1 MAVIEAAKTTTIDR
15 SKQDTWPKV
24 LEHNSTHFGD
34 RKAMRYKRYGIW
46 QSHSWQDY
54 FTNVKYLAL
63 GLLSLGFKQG
73 SKLLIVGDSSP
84 EWYFAQL
91 AAQSNRGI
99 SVGLYSDLSS
109 SEIEYVARN
118 SEVDFAMVEDQEQ
131 VDKVVQIRERLPKV
145 KTVIYWRYK
154 GLTQLDDKAFV
165 GLRDVLEMG
174 RQYEAEHPG
183 AFKANI
189 AAGKAED
196 VCSVIYT
203 SGTTGDVPKGA
214 LHSYRSL
221 MAGSVRYC
229 QADGVNSRD
238 NLISYL
244 PPAWI
249 TEQWLGFGCH
259 ILSGSTINYP
269 ESSETE
275 QEDIRE
281 IAPSLVLYNSRLWES
296 QAGEVQA
303 RLRGA
308 SRLKRLATRCLM
320 PVGYK
325 MVDLA
330 NKKQKLGWHWRLLNV
345 LADFVVFRR
354 VRDSLGLPHARA
366 CRSTGSTLC
375 PEAFRFF
382 HAVGVPLK
390 NIYGSTEA
398 GAVTG
403 STEAAQSPGTAGFVN
418 QGVEVTLTDQGE
430 IMVRHPGVFLGYY
443 NDPEMTAQVL
453 DDGWVHTG
461 DKGSLTADQEL
472 VFVDRLEDLIAL
484 PCGEVVA
491 PQEIESRLKYSPYIK
506 DAWVLTQQNCEFVS
520 AVIIIDAATTG
531 RWADKRKIAYTTFS
545 DLSQKPEVYELIEQE
560 VSLIN
565 QDLAAGRQVRRFVN
579 LHKEFDPDEFEL
591 TRNRKLR
598 RAYLGRRYR
607 DLAQALSG
615 DQASV
620 EVEAEFTYQD
630 GRTGK
635 IRTALKITDIER
647 GGQ

>member
-1 MAVIEAAKTTTIDR
+1 MALIKKAKTAIDA

-24 LEHNSTHFGD
+24 LEYNSTRFGSGS
-34 RKAMRYKRYGIW
+34 KAMRYKRYGIW

-54 FTNVKYLAL
+54 LSNVKYLAL
-63 GLLSLGFKQG
+63 GLLSLGFGPG

-99 SVGLYSDLSS
+99 SVGLYSDLSAP
-109 SEIEYVARN
+109 EIEHVARD
-118 SEVDFAMVEDQEQ
+118 SEADFAMVEDQEQ
-131 VDKVVQIRERLPKV
+131 VDKILQIRDRLPNLKM
-145 KTVIYWRYK
+145 VIYWRYK
-154 GLTQLDDKAFV
+154 GLTQLDDNAFV

-174 RQYEAEHPG
+174 RRDEAEHPG
-183 AFKANI
+183 AFEASI
-189 AAGKAED
+189 AAGKAD
-196 VCSVIYT
+196 DICSVIYT
-203 SGTTGDVPKGA
+203 SGTTGDGPKGV

-229 QADGVNSRD
+229 QADRVSCKD

-259 ILSGSTINYP
+259 ILSGSTVNFP

-296 QAGEVQA
+296 QAGEIQA

-308 SRLKRLATRCLM
+308 SRLKRLATRWLM

-330 NKKQKLGWHWRLLNV
+330 NKKQKPGWHWRLLNV

-398 GAVTG
+398 GAITG
-403 STEAAQSPGTAGFVN
+403 STEVAQSPGTAGFVN
-418 QGVEVTLTDQGE
+418 QGVEVALTDQGE
-430 IMVRHPGVFLGYY
+430 IVVRHPGVFLGYY
-443 NDPEMTAQVL
+443 NDPEMTARVL
-453 DDGWVHTG
+453 DDGWVRTG

-484 PCGEVVA
+484 PCGDVLA

-506 DAWVLTQQNCEFVS
+506 DAWVLAGQDSEFVS
-520 AVIIIDAATTG
+520 AAIIIDAATTG
-531 RWADKRKIAYTTFS
+531 GWADKRKIAYTTFG
-545 DLSQKPEVYELIEQE
+545 DLSQKPEIYELIEQE
-560 VSLIN
+560 ISLIN
-565 QDLAAGRQVRRFVN
+565 QDLTASRQIRRFVN
-579 LHKEFDPDEFEL
+579 LHKEFDPDELEL

-598 RAYLGRRYR
+598 RAFLGQRYR
-607 DLAQALSG
+607 DLARALSG
-615 DQASV
+615 DQTSV
-620 EVEAEFTYQD
+620 EVEAQFTYQD
-630 GRTGK
+630 GRAGK
-635 IRTALKITDIER
+635 IRTALKITNTGR
-647 GGQ
+647 GDQ